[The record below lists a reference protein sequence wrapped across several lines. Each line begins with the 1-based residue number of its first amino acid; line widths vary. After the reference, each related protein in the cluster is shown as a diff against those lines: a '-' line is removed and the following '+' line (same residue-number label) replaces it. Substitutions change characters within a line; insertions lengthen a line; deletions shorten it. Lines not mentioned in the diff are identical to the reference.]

1 MEPPRFRDVESIV
14 ASWLVQELPDLDVWG
29 ERPRDED
36 WQELSGTVAAIIFST
51 TSPFRAVVLDDRIF
65 HVEVWDHDSVA
76 AFDTAADVAQA
87 LARLPG
93 HEHIYS
99 TKASAPKPFPD
110 DDAAGRARYLVT
122 CEITARAAD

>member
-1 MEPPRFRDVESIV
+1 MGSPRFRDVESIV
-14 ASWLVQELPDLDVWG
+14 ASWLVQELPEIDVWG

-36 WQELSGTVAAIIFST
+36 WQELGGTVAAVTFST
-51 TSPFRAVVLDDRIF
+51 TAPLRSVVLDDRIF

-76 AFDTAADVAQA
+76 AFDAAADVAQA

-93 HEHIYS
+93 HERVYA
-99 TKASAPKPFPD
+99 TRVSAPRPVPD
-110 DDAAGRARYLVT
+110 NDAAGRARYLVT